1 MKNHTKKRKGQSAKR
16 QKFPRGWDEAR
27 VRRVI
32 EHYENQTEDEAVAED
47 EAAMKLDGQSMM
59 LVPTKLVPEI
69 RRYIASRRGA

>member
-1 MKNHTKKRKGQSAKR
+1 MKTQTRKSKGKQAKR

-47 EAAMKLDGQSMM
+47 EAAIRTEGQTVM
-59 LVPTKLVPEI
+59 LVPIELVPEI
-69 RRYIASRRGA
+69 RRLIASRRGA